1 MELIMYGKQAIV
13 LVLGISGASVAAADQ
28 LEIFVSERAVQAGY
42 DWPIRAS
49 NADVSVAGF
58 FNEDDDI
65 MLNGG
70 LVVSGQ
76 PAGQLPLSFDA
87 GAKAYVFSLDDADE
101 DLAVGALGG
110 LVRYTIPAN
119 IPMHVSAEAFYAP
132 EILTTSAGDSM
143 LDTNMRFEVEFIPRT
158 TGFVGYRMLEVDLN
172 GGRDVELDDNLH
184 VGLRLTF

>member
-1 MELIMYGKQAIV
+1 MYGKQAIA
-13 LVLGISGASVAAADQ
+13 LVVGVSGASAAAADQ
-28 LEIFVSERAVQAGY
+28 LEIFVSERAVQAAY
-42 DWPIRAS
+42 DRPMGAS

-76 PAGQLPLSFDA
+76 PAGQLPFSFEA
-87 GAKAYVFSLDDADE
+87 GVKAYVFSLDNVDE

-110 LVRYTIPAN
+110 RVRYTIPAN

-132 EILTTSAGDSM
+132 EILTTSAGDNM
-143 LDTNMRFEVEFIPRT
+143 LDMNMRLEVEFIPRT
-158 TGFVGYRMLEVDLN
+158 TGFIGYRMLEVDLN
-172 GGRDVELDDNLH
+172 DGRDVELDDNIH
-184 VGLRLTF
+184 VGLRLSF